1 VEVRQVVVVDDV
13 LSAEALKLLRE
24 LLATHTVWYETKMP
38 ERFGG
43 YARTRPMLSAL
54 FCFF

>member
-1 VEVRQVVVVDDV
+1 MEVSQVVVVDDV
-13 LSAEALKLLRE
+13 LSAEAVKLLRE

-43 YARTRPMLSAL
+43 YARTTRILCLL
-54 FCFF
+54 FGVF

>member
-1 VEVRQVVVVDDV
+1 MEVWQVVVVDDV
-13 LSAEALKLLRE
+13 LSPEALKLLRE

-43 YARTRPMLSAL
+43 YARTRRILYAL
-54 FCFF
+54 FFF